1 MDKLK
6 NILFKPILIALGL
19 LAVLPV
25 TPIALCLLY
34 GWIE

>member
-1 MDKLK
+1 
-6 NILFKPILIALGL
+6 LFKPIVLGLGL

-25 TPIALCLLY
+25 TPIAFCLLY

>member
-6 NILFKPILIALGL
+6 KILFKPIVIVISLI
-19 LAVLPV
+19 AVLPV

>member
-6 NILFKPILIALGL
+6 NKIYKPILITLGL

-34 GWIE
+34 GWVE

>member
-6 NILFKPILIALGL
+6 NKLKPILITLGL

-25 TPIALCLLY
+25 TPVALCLLY
-34 GWIE
+34 GWVE

>member
-6 NILFKPILIALGL
+6 HKLKPIFIVLSL

-25 TPIALCLLY
+25 TPVALCLLY
-34 GWIE
+34 GWVE

>member
-6 NILFKPILIALGL
+6 KILFKPILITLGL

-25 TPIALCLLY
+25 TPVALCLLY
-34 GWIE
+34 GWVE

>member
-6 NILFKPILIALGL
+6 NKLYKPILITIGA

-25 TPIALCLLY
+25 TPVALCLLY
-34 GWIE
+34 GWVE